1 MLNYIGKI
9 ATVFL
14 SETHAR
20 LSLYICRRNLFQKPH
35 NFIHLNLC
43 IALLLGY
50 ALFIGGADFAKN
62 ISVSYAIL

>member
-1 MLNYIGKI
+1 M

-14 SETHAR
+14 NETHVR
-20 LSLYICRRNLFQKPH
+20 LSLYICRRNLFQKPY

-50 ALFIGGADFAKN
+50 ALFIGGVDFAKN

>member
-1 MLNYIGKI
+1 MLNYMGKV

-14 SETHAR
+14 SETHAC
-20 LSLYICRRNLFQKPH
+20 LSLYICRKNLFQKPH